1 MFGVSILKEKD
12 RKGVM
17 HHLECEKCKSYL
29 TLNPKRL
36 ELSSDN
42 KKIIFKNVP
51 ILECKNC
58 KFIKIPDIIKLIL
71 KDIFGTE
78 YEYIRSNI
86 NSDSINKTNEFDF
99 NKVIRK
105 YCNDSFIDNKNEIK
119 FLYDRNDYYF
129 LPGLLRKWN
138 IGFLAPVFFN
148 IEVLNKYRTLPEYKL
163 DLFSESYGFIEKN
176 GSFKIYFGIN
186 ENNKVIMWLGDIL
199 ELDIREQYH
208 LKSENIKSDHSINSE
223 FYKAQIEVEWSQ
235 FSNDRRLLMLKNE
248 FSEKIKELY
257 DFDIFQLNNETEKIS
272 ENVLKILYNTKD
284 EFESLINKLN
294 KILIEGINVKNIQN
308 FLIKN
313 KIVTKK
319 EIENTRGIKLL
330 EFFLDEK
337 MKKINVNK
345 EISPLFV
352 LYDLRIS
359 QLHLCS
365 EERYNNKIEYALER
379 LDLEKKNNLKNY
391 NLIAKILIKKLNEMY
406 EKFIINLEWL

>member
-1 MFGVSILKEKD
+1 
-12 RKGVM
+12 M

-235 FSNDRRLLMLKNE
+235 FSNDRRLLILKNE

-308 FLIKN
+308 FLINN
-313 KIVTKK
+313 KIVIKK
-319 EIENTRGIKLL
+319 EIENMRGIKLL
-330 EFFLDEK
+330 KFFLC
-337 MKKINVNK
+337 KKIGKIDVNK
-345 EISPLFV
+345 EISPLFI

-365 EERYNNKIEYALER
+365 AKSYNNMIESALER
-379 LDLEKKNNLKNY
+379 LDLEKKNNLENY
-391 NLIAKILIKKLNEMY
+391 NLIVEILIKKLNRMY
-406 EKFIINLEWL
+406 EKFIINLE

>member
-1 MFGVSILKEKD
+1 
-12 RKGVM
+12 M

-29 TLNPKRL
+29 TLNPKKL

-78 YEYIRSNI
+78 YEYIKMNI
-86 NSDSINKTNEFDF
+86 ISDSTNNKNEFDF
-99 NKVIRK
+99 DRLKRN
-105 YCNDSFIDNKNEIK
+105 YCNDKFIDNNNEIK
-119 FLYDRNDYYF
+119 FLYDRDDYYF

-138 IGFLAPVFFN
+138 VGFLTPVFFN
-148 IEVLNKYRTLPEYKL
+148 IEVLNKYSTLPAYKL
-163 DLFSESYGFIEKN
+163 NLFSESYGCIEKN
-176 GSFKIYFGIN
+176 GTLEIYFGIN
-186 ENNKVIMWLGDIL
+186 KNNKVIMWLGDIL
-199 ELDIREQYH
+199 KLDINEQHH

-235 FSNDRRLLMLKNE
+235 LSNDKKLLMLKNK

-257 DFDIFQLNNETEKIS
+257 DFNIFQLNNETEKIS
-272 ENVLKILYNTKD
+272 ENVLKMLYNTNN

-294 KILIEGINVKNIQN
+294 KILIEGINIKEIQN

-313 KIVTKK
+313 EIATKK
-319 EIENTRGIKLL
+319 EIENKKGIKLL
-330 EFFLDEK
+330 EFFLDK
-337 MKKINVNK
+337 KVKKINVNE

-359 QLHLCS
+359 ELHLCS
-365 EERYNNKIEYALER
+365 EENYNNRIEFALKR
-379 LDLEKKNNLKNY
+379 LGLEKKNNLKNY
-391 NLIAKILIKKLNEMY
+391 NLISEALIKKLNEMY
-406 EKFIINLEWL
+406 EKFIVNLEI

>member
-1 MFGVSILKEKD
+1 
-12 RKGVM
+12 M

-71 KDIFGTE
+71 KDIFRTE

-99 NKVIRK
+99 NKVIGK
-105 YCNDSFIDNKNEIK
+105 YCNDLFIDNKNEIK

-308 FLIKN
+308 FLINN
-313 KIVTKK
+313 KIVIKK
-319 EIENTRGIKLL
+319 EIENMRGIKLL
-330 EFFLDEK
+330 KFFLC
-337 MKKINVNK
+337 KKIGKIDVNK
-345 EISPLFV
+345 EISPLFI

-365 EERYNNKIEYALER
+365 AKSYNNMIESALER
-379 LDLEKKNNLKNY
+379 LDLEKKNNLENY
-391 NLIAKILIKKLNEMY
+391 NLIVEILIKKLNRMY
-406 EKFIINLEWL
+406 EKFIINLE